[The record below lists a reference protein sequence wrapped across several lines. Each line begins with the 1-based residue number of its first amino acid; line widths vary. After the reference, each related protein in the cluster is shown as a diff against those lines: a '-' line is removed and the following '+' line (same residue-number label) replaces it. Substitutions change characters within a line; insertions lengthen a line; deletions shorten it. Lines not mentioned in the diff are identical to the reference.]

1 VVISC
6 LVGRQGKLKPLT
18 TNFKIMRNNRENVIV
33 NKPIEFS
40 LAIINYCDVLEQD
53 KKFVI
58 AKQLLRSATS
68 IRANVFEAQ
77 NAESKADFI
86 HKMKIAAKE
95 ASETLYWL
103 ISCERNESYRCDLKF
118 RNDLNDIIK
127 ILSEIISSAKGKIPG
142 FVWMLLYSFSNL
154 QIFKLTH

>member
-1 VVISC
+1 
-6 LVGRQGKLKPLT
+6 
-18 TNFKIMRNNRENVIV
+18 MRNDRDNVIV
-33 NKPIEFS
+33 NKTIEFS
-40 LAIINYCDVLEQD
+40 LAMINYCEVLEQK

-68 IRANVFEAQ
+68 IGANVFEAQ

-103 ISCERNESYRCDLKF
+103 ILCEKSETYQCDLRF
-118 RNDLNDIIK
+118 RNDLNDIIR
-127 ILSEIISSAKGKIPG
+127 ILSKIISSSKGRISG
-142 FVWMLLYSFSNL
+142 FMLVLLYSFSNF